1 MISRWEEL
9 RLITL
14 CVTTD
19 NRRAFEQLVVAH
31 EDALRRFIFN
41 LTLCDAALTDDLMQE
56 TFLKAYLSLSSF
68 KGLSRF
74 KTWLF
79 RIAVNEY
86 NSHLRHHTEYT
97 LDNDTGRNWERKNAY
112 SPVDANDASL
122 DVARCLAMLKPDERM
137 VIELFYM
144 EDLPIKKISEIM
156 SMPEGTIKSHLSRAK
171 ARMAEVFNSDSI

>member
-19 NRRAFEQLVVAH
+19 NRHAFEQLIVAH

-41 LTLCDAALTDDLMQE
+41 LTLCNAALTDDIMQE

-68 KGLSRF
+68 RGLSRF

-86 NSHLRHHTEYT
+86 NLYLRRHTEYQ
-97 LDNDTGRNWERKNAY
+97 LDNDSDRNRELKSVY
-112 SPVDANDASL
+112 KPTDAIDASL
-122 DVARCLAMLKPDERM
+122 DVYRCLSILKPDERM
-137 VIELFYM
+137 AIELFYM

-156 SMPEGTIKSHLSRAK
+156 SMPEGTVKSHLSRAK
-171 ARMAEVFNSDSI
+171 TKMADVFNSDSI